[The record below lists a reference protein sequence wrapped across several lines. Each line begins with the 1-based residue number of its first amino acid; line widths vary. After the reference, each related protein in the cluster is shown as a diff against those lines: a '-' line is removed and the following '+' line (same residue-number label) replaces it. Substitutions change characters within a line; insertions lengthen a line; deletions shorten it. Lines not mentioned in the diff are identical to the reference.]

1 MRNKNSNSLSCKFD
15 TSWTEQEKQEIKQL
29 IKIILQAILAV

>member
-1 MRNKNSNSLSCKFD
+1 MKNYSIRSPWNKTISLS
-15 TSWTEQEKQEIKQL
+15 EAEKQEIKQL

>member
-1 MRNKNSNSLSCKFD
+1 MKKDYQKSLIKKID